1 MEFRT
6 IIEKQN
12 PDFKINQNSKIL
24 TIGSCFSDV
33 LGSYLQKNKMDCLIN
48 PFGVVFNLFSIAN
61 LLERTINLNE
71 MEEGLIL
78 TNDEV
83 FFHYDYHSENRS
95 ETKEGLIEIINLKQ
109 KEVFDFISKIDY
121 LILTI
126 GTSWVYQLT
135 DNNRIV
141 SNCHKQNSSLFKK
154 RFLDLSDHLA
164 IFEKIYFLVKN
175 INPDL
180 KIILT
185 VSPVRHIK
193 DTLTLNNLSKAN
205 LRLACDSFIKKF
217 KSVYYFPAY
226 EIMMDD
232 LRDYRFYNSDL
243 IHPNETAERYILD
256 LFSQWYFDENLQE
269 FIKEWQKINVA
280 LNHRPFNPKSS
291 KHQEFL
297 KKMKEKL
304 KPYDNQIDTKK
315 EMDLINQHLI

>member
-6 IIEKQN
+6 IIENQN
-12 PDFKINQNSKIL
+12 PDFRISQNSKIL

-61 LLERTINLNE
+61 LLEKTIHHIE
-71 MEEGLIL
+71 IEEDLIL

-83 FFHYDYHSENRS
+83 FFHYDYHSENSS
-95 ETKEGLIEIINLKQ
+95 ETKEGLIEIIKLKQ

-121 LILTI
+121 LIMTL
-126 GTSWVYQLT
+126 GTSWVYQLSE
-135 DNNRIV
+135 NSRMV
-141 SNCHKQNSSLFKK
+141 SNCHKQNSNLFEK
-154 RFLDLSDHLA
+154 RFLDQSEHLD
-164 IFEKIYFLVKN
+164 IFKNIYFLLKN

-185 VSPVRHIK
+185 VSPVKHIK
-193 DTLTLNNLSKAN
+193 DTLTLNSLSKAN
-205 LRLACDSFIKKF
+205 LRLACDCFTKKF
-217 KSVYYFPAY
+217 ENVYYFPAY

-232 LRDYRFYNSDL
+232 LRDYRFYKSDL
-243 IHPNETAERYILD
+243 IHPSETAERYLLD
-256 LFSQWYFDENLQE
+256 LFSRWYFDENLQE
-269 FIKEWQKINVA
+269 FIKEWQKIILA

-297 KKMKEKL
+297 KKIKEKIEA
-304 KPYDNQIDTKK
+304 YDNQIDTKI
-315 EMDLINQHLI
+315 EMELINQNLI